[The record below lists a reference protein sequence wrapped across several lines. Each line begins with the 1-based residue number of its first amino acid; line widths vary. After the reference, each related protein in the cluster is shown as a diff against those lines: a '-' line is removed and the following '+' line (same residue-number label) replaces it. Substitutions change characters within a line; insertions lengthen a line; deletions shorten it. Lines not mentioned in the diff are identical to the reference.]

1 MKSGHLL
8 ILGMCLACINV
19 IFLYHFWWA
28 IPGFLWLIILLYRKF
43 NFRLLSTCILIIV
56 LSYFMYWQFG
66 ISRLDKQA
74 IGDINSYLVIH
85 PDNIDFKPDYGSGT
99 ARLTTG

>member
-1 MKSGHLL
+1 
-8 ILGMCLACINV
+8 
-19 IFLYHFWWA
+19 
-28 IPGFLWLIILLYRKF
+28 
-43 NFRLLSTCILIIV
+43 
-56 LSYFMYWQFG
+56 MYWQFG

-99 ARLTTG
+99 ARLTTGEKYA